1 MSLASWG
8 ANTCLI
14 LWNAIKERRLPV
26 ASSVRTVAIRGRLGI
41 EGAEDQLAFGCLM
54 PLAAMRN
61 ARYRC
66 WPDEWRQAG

>member
-1 MSLASWG
+1 MTLASCG

-26 ASSVRTVAIRGRLGI
+26 ASSVRTVAIRGRLATD
-41 EGAEDQLAFGCLM
+41 GAEDQLAFGWLM
-54 PLAAMRN
+54 AATRN